1 MDSNT
6 AVFLQV
12 RMASSRL
19 PGKALLPLAG
29 KPVIQHAMEALATL
43 PAGRYALLTDRESA
57 PHLNGIAEACGY
69 EVFIGD
75 PEDVLDRF
83 CAAAAFYAVETIVR
97 ATGDNP
103 LVSASIARE
112 ALQLAESSGADYAGI
127 TDTPY
132 GTGVEVIRRHALERL
147 HATTTVPYHREHVS
161 PGLYENPS
169 EYAIVTRQAPAS
181 LRLPSMRVT
190 LDTEDDYRSLV
201 AIYADLYDGTPIEIP
216 ELVAY
221 GHRQHR
227 HSA

>member
-127 TDTPY
+127 T
-132 GTGVEVIRRHALERL
+132 GVQRRGLRGNYRHPLRNGSGSYPPTRPRA
-147 HATTTVPYHREHVS
+147 S
-161 PGLYENPS
+161 P
-169 EYAIVTRQAPAS
+169 R
-181 LRLPSMRVT
+181 
-190 LDTEDDYRSLV
+190 DDYRSV
-201 AIYADLYDGTPIEIP
+201 PSGA
-216 ELVAY
+216 
-221 GHRQHR
+221 RQSRSLRESLGVRDR
-227 HSA
+227 HATGSRIAPAAVVPCSHLCRSV